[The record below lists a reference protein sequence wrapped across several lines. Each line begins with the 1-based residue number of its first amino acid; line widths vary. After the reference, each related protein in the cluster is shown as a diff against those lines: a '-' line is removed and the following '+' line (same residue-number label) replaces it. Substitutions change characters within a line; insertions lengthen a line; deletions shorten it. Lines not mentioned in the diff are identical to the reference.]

1 MKRLLLSAFLS
12 IISIAHLNACDCSGP
27 DNFCESISHNEHVAL
42 IKVLSHTDDYMT
54 VSIIENIRN
63 SFSNTQITVMGQNG
77 FNCSEWL
84 EQFIDSDTLVLGL
97 QDFGMTD
104 TFNLSLCGVY
114 YLHYDN
120 GNVSGNISPS
130 STLQSYVGFK
140 ANFDQCSSNSVF
152 ESEEETILYSR
163 LINQQLHV
171 FSEHENLLE
180 VSVYDI
186 SGSLLLKRT
195 NIGNTRFTTDL
206 SGLTAGTYLVE
217 IISNKSHV
225 LNKLV
230 KHD

>member
-1 MKRLLLSAFLS
+1 MKKLLLSAFLS

-42 IKVLSHTDDYMT
+42 VKVLSHTDDYMT
-54 VSIIENIRN
+54 ISIIENIRN
-63 SFSNTQITVMGQNG
+63 SFSNSQITVVGQNG

-84 EQFIDSDTLVLGL
+84 EQFIESDTLVLGL

-114 YLHYDN
+114 YLHYQN
-120 GNVSGNISPS
+120 GNVSGDISPS
-130 STLQSYVGFK
+130 STIQSYEGFK

-152 ESEEETILYSR
+152 EEEAEVNFHSYLT
-163 LINQQLHV
+163 NQQLHV
-171 FSEHENLLE
+171 FSERENLRE

-186 SGSLLLKRT
+186 SGSLLLKQIT
-195 NIGNTRFTTDL
+195 VGNTRFNTDISSL
-206 SGLTAGTYLVE
+206 SAGTYLIE
-217 IISNKSHV
+217 IISDKSRI
-225 LNKLV
+225 LNKLI